1 MSYKIPETV
10 LHDFEYI
17 AGRNYSTKDHKHI
30 ETLAYLIGE
39 EESSNTVVVTELIYP
54 DQDGQN
60 YHVISKGMLLQFQNM
75 ILIYFCI

>member
-1 MSYKIPETV
+1 MNYKIPEKV

-17 AGRNYSTKDHKHI
+17 GGRNYSTKDHKHI

-39 EESSNTVVVTELIYP
+39 EESSNTIVVKELVYP

-60 YHVISKGMLLQFQNM
+60 CHVTSKGMLAQFQNM
-75 ILIYFCI
+75 TTL